1 MKKEKAKAK
10 AGKVKA
16 YRDPIRKKNGRIRL
30 NALTLE
36 EDIKYRGPLSY
47 REFKIL
53 GWACIII
60 AQIIVMMRLGVKFNT
75 GNAVGNRLTGWIS
88 VLEWIAPL
96 ALPFLLMSNFAVMLD
111 NRKSY
116 KNLIITNGAL
126 MLSLFLLFIV
136 FFYHF
141 VIGSLEGLS
150 DGNMNFIDFFTR
162 FYYESEGQKFF
173 CFNIF
178 VDLLLCSLFM
188 LFVNY
193 RPTKY
198 FQGKKRII
206 FRLFAILPIAYE
218 LACLILKYL
227 SYDNTVRI
235 PFILFPLLT
244 VKPPMTFMVFVFLTL
259 FVKRR
264 EKKFLKMGGTYEEY
278 QEFLQ
283 TNRNSFTFSLHATII
298 MFVAGLIDFILIIGI
313 PVVQITLAQAS
324 VAAQASAS
332 SAGASATA
340 VAEAVAEVDMDSAL
354 ITLMTNFLAIGVGR
368 ASQLII
374 FAPIML
380 LFSYTRKRNNKII
393 DTLIPVLAI
402 VFILLVFLQG
412 FFQIMHVLPISG
424 KVNFKQIV
432 DYADEMKVV
441 LPQIMNMMA
450 E

>member
-1 MKKEKAKAK
+1 MEKEKAKTK
-10 AGKVKA
+10 KVKKPK
-16 YRDPIRKKNGRIRL
+16 DPIRNKKGKIRL
-30 NALTLE
+30 HALTLE

-53 GWACIII
+53 GWVCIII
-60 AQIIVMMRLGVKFNT
+60 AQIILMMKLGVKFNS
-75 GNAVGNRLTGWIS
+75 GNAVGNRLTGWMNFLGWIS
-88 VLEWIAPL
+88 PL

-111 NRKSY
+111 NRKSF
-116 KNLIITNGAL
+116 KSLIITNGAL
-126 MLSLFLLFIV
+126 MLSLFLLFVV

-150 DGNMNFIDFFTR
+150 DGNMNFIDFFTK
-162 FYYESEGQKFF
+162 FYYEGSGQKFF

-178 VDLLLCSLFM
+178 VDLFLCSLFM
-188 LFVNY
+188 FFVNY

-218 LACLILKYL
+218 LTSLMLKYL

-244 VKPPMTFMVFVFLTL
+244 VKPPMTFIVFVALTI

-264 EKKFLKMGGTYEEY
+264 EKKFIRMGGTYEEY

-298 MFVAGLIDFILIIGI
+298 MFVAGLLDLIFVIGF
-313 PVVQITLAQAS
+313 PVLQVVLAQAS
-324 VAAQASAS
+324 VAAQATAS
-332 SAGASATA
+332 GAQASAAA
-340 VAEAVAEVDMDSAL
+340 VAEAAADVDLDAAL
-354 ITLMTNFLAIGVGR
+354 ILLMSRFLTLGVGG

-380 LFSYTRKRNNKII
+380 LFSYTRKRKNPVI
-393 DTLIPVLAI
+393 DALIPVIAI
-402 VFILLVFLQG
+402 VFILIAFMQG

-432 DYADEMKVV
+432 DTMDEMKVM
-441 LPQIMNMMA
+441 LPQIMSMM